1 MKQCFDSEDQDNT
14 LTMCLLHLHLLLH
27 KVRYAAPFDLWD
39 NSIIPLILT
48 AAVEEKLA
56 EVRSLLDELR
66 LQLMAAQSDKAML
79 ESTFA
84 AEKAELLR
92 TVHEKVEEKTVRNLL
107 FVIQ

>member
-1 MKQCFDSEDQDNT
+1 M
-14 LTMCLLHLHLLLH
+14 
-27 KVRYAAPFDLWD
+27 
-39 NSIIPLILT
+39 
-48 AAVEEKLA
+48 A

>member
-1 MKQCFDSEDQDNT
+1 M
-14 LTMCLLHLHLLLH
+14 
-27 KVRYAAPFDLWD
+27 
-39 NSIIPLILT
+39 
-48 AAVEEKLA
+48 
-56 EVRSLLDELR
+56 RSLLDELR